1 MNISTCIQFMMTY
14 TTELKGERDM
24 RNTSPIRK
32 DESLGHVV
40 KVQQVIDFMVLAELK
55 KGRRY
60 GKEIDQVIIA
70 SLGGVGV
77 NDSYLSKRLRVLNEK
92 GHTISYWDSDHR
104 YFRYYEI
111 TDLGREY
118 LNQLLKELPDR
129 VSLALKVYQMFDQQL
144 KKHD

>member
-1 MNISTCIQFMMTY
+1 
-14 TTELKGERDM
+14 M

>member
-1 MNISTCIQFMMTY
+1 
-14 TTELKGERDM
+14 M

-40 KVQQVIDFMVLAELK
+40 KVQQVIDFMVLAELQ

-60 GKEIDQVIIA
+60 GKEIDQVIIS

-118 LNQLLKELPDR
+118 FNQLLKELPDR
-129 VSLALKVYQMFDQQL
+129 VQLALKVYQMFDHIL